1 MKPILFSLV
10 VGIVFTIVPQICFTQ
25 QSPIFV
31 GAGVTYTAPQTD
43 AFSEANESSFGGTV
57 FLGTRKYCS
66 LWAGVRLD
74 YTQWQK
80 KTENTMLYYEEMITI
95 SPEFRY
101 FPAQAHEF
109 PLYLQGLLSF
119 NSTSGTDQLNTLG
132 LGGGAGIGFIVPYEN
147 NCTPWFFDINARYMA
162 PNFILKTDN
171 RPVLNHLNVSLT
183 FNLGL

>member
-1 MKPILFSLV
+1 MKQFIYIITV
-10 VGIVFTIVPQICFTQ
+10 VIVLSISPQLSIAQ

-31 GAGVTYTAPQTD
+31 GAGVSYSAPQTD
-43 AFSEANESSFGGTV
+43 AFSDANESSIGGTI

-74 YTQWQK
+74 YTQWGK
-80 KTENTMLYYEEMITI
+80 KTENKVLFYEEMITV

-101 FPAQAHEF
+101 FPAKSDEF

-132 LGGGAGIGFIVPYEN
+132 LGGGVGVGFLVPYVN
-147 NCTPWFFDINARYMA
+147 NCSSWFFDINARYMA

-171 RPVLNHLNVSLT
+171 RPVLNNLNVSLT